1 MSETA
6 FSPEEI
12 SQALN
17 ALLEAL
23 HPAVNGLGHVALYK
37 EIAKRLSVIAQKQPP
52 WGWRYIQ
59 GVEKGTIA
67 PSQKLTRAVFTLG
80 ATLDGVP
87 ALVADTEP
95 VQVYARPGA
104 VRPGSIILG
113 ESKTCARPGCPVSFI
128 PKVPWQKYCCSDCR
142 VKIQKHEHQPLAFD
156 ATVAIP
162 QMSHEE
168 I

>member
-6 FSPEEI
+6 FSPQEI
-12 SQALN
+12 SQALGV
-17 ALLEAL
+17 LLEAL
-23 HPAVNGLGHVALYK
+23 RPSVNGLGHVALYK
-37 EIAKRLSVIAQKQPP
+37 EIARRLSAVARKQPP

-59 GVEKGTIA
+59 GVEKGTIT
-67 PSQKLTRAVFTLG
+67 PSRKLTRAVFSLG

-128 PKVPWQKYCCSDCR
+128 PRVPWQKFCSSECR
-142 VKIQKHEHQPLAFD
+142 GKAKKQDRLLLVP
-156 ATVAIP
+156 
-162 QMSHEE
+162 
-168 I
+168 

>member
-12 SQALN
+12 SQALSV
-17 ALLEAL
+17 LLEAMK
-23 HPAVNGLGHVALYK
+23 PAVNGLGQVALYK
-37 EIAKRLSVIAQKQPP
+37 EVAKRLSALARKQPP

-59 GVEKGTIA
+59 CVEKGTLA
-67 PSQKLTRAVFTLG
+67 PSQKLTRAVFSLG

-87 ALVADTEP
+87 TLVANTEP
-95 VQVYARPGA
+95 VQVYARPGT

-113 ESKTCARPGCPVSFI
+113 ESRACARPGCPVSFI
-128 PKVPWQKYCCSDCR
+128 PRVPWQKYCSSECR
-142 VKIQKHEHQPLAFD
+142 RKIQKQGQQPQALD
-156 ATVAIP
+156 TTTTITR
-162 QMSHEE
+162 MIHKE

>member
-1 MSETA
+1 MSEIA
-6 FSPEEI
+6 FSPQEI
-12 SQALN
+12 SQVLSV
-17 ALLEAL
+17 LLEAL
-23 HPAVNGLGHVALYK
+23 RPSVNCLGHVALYK
-37 EIAKRLSVIAQKQPP
+37 EIARRLSAVARKQPP

-67 PSQKLTRAVFTLG
+67 PSKKLGRAVFSLG

-113 ESKTCARPGCPVSFI
+113 ESKTCARPSCPVSFI
-128 PKVPWQKYCCSDCR
+128 PRVPWQKFCSSECR
-142 VKIQKHEHQPLAFD
+142 GKVKKQDRLLLVP
-156 ATVAIP
+156 
-162 QMSHEE
+162 
-168 I
+168 